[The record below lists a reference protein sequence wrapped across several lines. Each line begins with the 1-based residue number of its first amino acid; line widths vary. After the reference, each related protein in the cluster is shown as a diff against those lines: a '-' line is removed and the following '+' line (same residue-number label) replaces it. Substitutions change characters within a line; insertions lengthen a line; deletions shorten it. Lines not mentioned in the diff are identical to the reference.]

1 MAIGFERVKNVHSNV
16 MNAAGYRLGIQIE
29 GGRDYSY
36 KSNEVVASGVIL
48 PDQAPA
54 EFQDIAILTQA
65 WQKAEDK
72 YNQNTRSDKK
82 VRTAKELIIALPV
95 ELSREQQER
104 LIRQYTA
111 KIAEDGHAVIW
122 SIHDKMDGNPHAH
135 ILISPRKIVKGG
147 INHGK
152 AITRKSSTRATD
164 IGSNRSQNTPIQGRN
179 RTGEDLALCHMPSL
193 NLDSSQTAY
202 DLLLPGHRRAKLDKQ
217 RERQVKSRDVRSLV
231 ATELIDCW
239 AKTKSKK
246 VYSLDNKG
254 ERIPVID
261 PETGKQR
268 IGERGRKMWKRET
281 IDQNELDQNDWRL
294 AQEERW
300 EHECNAALAAAGRT
314 ERISMAQ
321 TDKHGKAHMGNP
333 NRQTQKHLGQA
344 AAAMEMRGKTTETGN
359 YNMLVGEINQAAA
372 ALANKTAEAAAL
384 ESALAAI
391 KPSPVPAQNP
401 PTTAQNPPS
410 QTDTFAGPKKSPDV
424 AISQEPRKSTLPP
437 VSTPASAP
445 VSEARIGVLDDGMSK
460 FLVIN
465 RPGKSPLVAGIIAN
479 DGGKPRLGPVL
490 DTSQTAAVLATANIE
505 YQKAMSALSSASLGK
520 LAPSPSG
527 GTGAVQRDL
536 MAEMSEESRLEIE
549 EILQMR
555 VNTARMQA
563 EIAADQHR
571 QAIAAAA
578 QLQGRGR

>member
-152 AITRKSSTRATD
+152 AITRKSSTRAND

-193 NLDSSQTAY
+193 NLDSSQTAS
-202 DLLLPGHRRAKLDKQ
+202 DLLLPDHRRAKLDKQ

-391 KPSPVPAQNP
+391 KPAGAPKP
-401 PTTAQNPPS
+401 PTTAQTPPS
-410 QTDTFAGPKKSPDV
+410 RPSAPGPSSKSP
-424 AISQEPRKSTLPP
+424 RTL
-437 VSTPASAP
+437 
-445 VSEARIGVLDDGMSK
+445 IHVLGDGMNR
-460 FLVIN
+460 FLAIDQ
-465 RPGKSPLVAGIIAN
+465 PGKKPILAGIIAN